1 MTDGGRWMKFV
12 GLWLMVEG
20 GWLKVVGSRLV
31 VDMCNMIDA
40 IWLIIDIT

>member
-31 VDMCNMIDA
+31 VNMYNMIDA
-40 IWLIIDIT
+40 IWLIKDIT